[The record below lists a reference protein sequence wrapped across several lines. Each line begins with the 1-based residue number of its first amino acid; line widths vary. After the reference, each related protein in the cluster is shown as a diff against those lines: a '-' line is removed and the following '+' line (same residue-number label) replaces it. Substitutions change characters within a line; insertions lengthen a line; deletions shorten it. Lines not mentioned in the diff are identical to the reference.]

1 MCPKGKT
8 QAMTSTFDP
17 NLLEDVLVEIGQQIV
32 DQGLTSAEAR
42 ERLGCSTLTVQ
53 LCPEELGPMVSAGAC
68 RVGGCGAD
76 PMRVGELATYFDHTI
91 LKADATV
98 EEVDQLCQEAITHK
112 FASVCVNGCWV
123 RRCAEVLA
131 DCEVLV
137 CAVIGFPLGATVTES
152 KVFEAQRLVSD
163 GACEI
168 DMVINVGA
176 LKSGDDVFVQSDI
189 AAVAQACHAGGA
201 RLKVIL
207 ETCLLT
213 NEEVERASRL
223 SKAAGA
229 DFVKTST
236 GFSKGGA
243 TTEHV
248 ALMRRTVGP
257 VLGVKA
263 SGGVRDYET
272 AQAMIEA
279 GATRIGASA
288 SVEIVRADES

>member
-1 MCPKGKT
+1 
-8 QAMTSTFDP
+8 MTTASDP
-17 NLLEDVLVEIGQQIV
+17 DRLEDILTEIGHKIV
-32 DQGLTSAEAR
+32 AGGLTSSEAA
-42 ERLGCSTLTVQ
+42 ERLGCSSLTVQ
-53 LCPEELGPMVSAGAC
+53 LCPENLGPMVSAGAC

-76 PMRVGELATYFDHTI
+76 PTQLGNLASYFDHTL
-91 LKADATV
+91 LKPDATV
-98 EEVDQLCQEAITHK
+98 EEVDALCAEAIAHG

-123 RRCAEVLA
+123 SRCAEVLA
-131 DCEVLV
+131 GSGVLV
-137 CAVIGFPLGATVTES
+137 CAVVGFPLGATVTEA
-152 KVFEAQRLVSD
+152 KVFEAERLLGD

-176 LKSGDDVFVQSDI
+176 LKSGDDAYVQADI
-189 AAVAQACHAGGA
+189 AAVAQACQRSEA

-213 NEEVERASRL
+213 NPEIERASRL
-223 SKAAGA
+223 AKTAGA
-229 DFVKTST
+229 SFVKTST

-243 TTEHV
+243 TAEDV
-248 ALMRRTVGP
+248 RLMRRTVGP

-263 SGGVRDYET
+263 SGGVKDHAT

-288 SVEIVRADES
+288 SVAIVRESSD

>member
-1 MCPKGKT
+1 
-8 QAMTSTFDP
+8 MTRLFDP
-17 NLLEDVLVEIGQQIV
+17 DRLEDVLTEIGHQIV
-32 DQGLTSAEAR
+32 VSGLTTEEAS

-53 LCPEELGPMVSAGAC
+53 LCHEHLTPMVSAGAC
-68 RVGGCGAD
+68 RIGGCGAD
-76 PMRVGELATYFDHTI
+76 PTEVGNLASYFDHTL
-91 LKADATV
+91 LKPDATV
-98 EEVDQLCQEAITHK
+98 EEVDSLCAEAITYG

-123 RRCAEVLA
+123 TRCAEVLSGSG
-131 DCEVLV
+131 VLV
-137 CAVIGFPLGATVTES
+137 CAVIGFPLGATVTEA
-152 KVFEAQRLVSD
+152 KVFETQRLVED

-176 LKSGDDVFVQSDI
+176 LKGADDSYVQGDI
-189 AAVAQACHAGGA
+189 TAVAQACHRYGT

-213 NEEVERASRL
+213 NEEIERGSRL
-223 SKAAGA
+223 AKAAGA

-236 GFSKGGA
+236 GFSTGGA
-243 TTEHV
+243 TVEHV
-248 ALMRRTVGP
+248 ALMRKTVGP

-263 SGGVRDYET
+263 SGGVGDHAT

-288 SVEIVRADES
+288 SVAIVRADGD